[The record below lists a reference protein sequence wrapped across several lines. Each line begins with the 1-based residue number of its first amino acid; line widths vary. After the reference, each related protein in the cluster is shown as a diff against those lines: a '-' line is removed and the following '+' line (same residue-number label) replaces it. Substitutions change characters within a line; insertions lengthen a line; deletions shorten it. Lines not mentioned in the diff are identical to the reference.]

1 MPLEFSE
8 LYHKSALDSTA
19 NNGAIFNV
27 PGVYIWGFVYHK
39 YDNGIGEPVDFSK
52 DTDPKAYP
60 EKHVFIPYYVG
71 ESESSILNRLISHI
85 KPRKGDSAKRTR
97 LTINYIKEFFND
109 FSFPIN
115 SKPPS
120 GTKFMNGMKINSFR
134 FFSWIQLNQIN
145 KDKLQY
151 FNNEIIMQL
160 LYPRNPL
167 LVNFNNYANT
177 EFPITDPNININ
189 ENSDSLNV
197 LMNIN
202 NNFFFTFLKFDKS
215 HITTK
220 EIESYTTLSLKGKT
234 LAEITKV
241 SNCIE
246 QMNAGNFHNITDNTG
261 FDIFKKQEPESMLLF
276 PNRPFEIGNIAFP
289 GYLK

>member
-1 MPLEFSE
+1 MQIKFSE
-8 LYHKSALDSTA
+8 LYHKSALTLPR
-19 NNGAIFNV
+19 NKNLFNV
-27 PGVYIWGFVYHK
+27 PGVYIWGFVYEK
-39 YDNGIGEPVDFSK
+39 RGEQIGDPLDFKGVDNPVAD
-52 DTDPKAYP
+52 P

-71 ESESSILNRLISHI
+71 ESESSILNRLNSHI

-97 LTINYIKEFFND
+97 LTIDYIKEFFKD

-120 GTKFMNGMKINSFR
+120 GTAFMNGMKINSFR
-134 FFSWIQLNQIN
+134 FFSWVQLNQIN

-177 EFPITDPNININ
+177 EFPITDPNINIS

-197 LMNIN
+197 LMNIK
-202 NNFFFTFLKFDKS
+202 NNFFFTFLKIDTS
-215 HITTK
+215 HNTTK

-241 SNCIE
+241 SNCIN
-246 QMNAGNFHNITDNTG
+246 QMNEGNFYTIIDNTG
-261 FDIFKKQEPESMLLF
+261 FNIFKKQEPKSILLF
-276 PNRPFEIGNIAFP
+276 PNRPFELGNIAFP
-289 GYLK
+289 GYY